1 MLWSVSEFAEPTASL
16 VANPDDTTII
26 IDDPNDTLKHQPGL
40 TRGPRREEDEELLEN
55 EDSDKTEV

>member
-26 IDDPNDTLKHQPGL
+26 IDPGDTLKHQPGL
-40 TRGPRREEDEELLEN
+40 ARGPRREEDEELLGN